1 MKKTFVFDPDNSGEL
16 EISPIDL
23 IEELAQAEAFPHMS
37 HVIALFLAQAFAE
50 MDTESLTLGF
60 RKQTVEFCIN
70 EEGAHL
76 IVENEVPIQ

>member
-1 MKKTFVFDPDNSGEL
+1 MKKTFVFDPEVSGEL

-23 IEELAQAEAFPHMS
+23 IEELARAEAFPQMS
-37 HVIALFLAQAFAE
+37 FVSALFLADLFNE
-50 MDTESLTLGF
+50 MDTESLVLGF
-60 RKQTVEFCIN
+60 HKQKVEFSLN